1 MQGGLRS
8 KGKWIDHFMVSERMK
23 PLGWEQLCEVVS
35 ERCRQVVGARLGAEE
50 LVRVLTASLPI
61 RGARL
66 QLSND
71 GDSFV
76 VEHGSM
82 DRPGH
87 LLVEVATRHGKGVL
101 TIWSDEQ
108 DSQLASGYRAFEAL
122 VKWMMSDWLRRL
134 SDSSTL
140 GLGNEESLVHLG
152 SALAGAHNLEQLLQM
167 ILHTYI
173 RHSQARGGRVQLL
186 EGGWGT
192 ATQSAGTPT
201 RRSLVIPLVRRDV
214 VKALVTLFF
223 EPGSILVDS
232 RLNLL
237 FALAKQAA
245 LAVEN
250 TLNHEREQEQ
260 GREAQILY
268 NVARSI
274 DEGQD
279 LEEVLEYSAAAL
291 ARVAEV
297 QRCLILLRDSQRT
310 YFTVV
315 AATGLSPDQEEFFQA
330 FRLTLSQ
337 FPEAMRKE
345 LTSGRSLSSG
355 DFDLRESALG
365 RLCALLPG
373 AGFLLVPLVVKDR
386 VIGLIYL
393 DDPRGDA
400 LISEASRRM
409 ILTLSL
415 QVGNA
420 IQRATLLN
428 QLQENLGPLKALY
441 QVSTAIT
448 GTLSLNKVVK
458 LIVEQAV
465 DLLDHSACALLVLD
479 EMGEG
484 FRLETSVGLSDEL
497 LEPALQARMA
507 RAAVERKKATALY
520 LEKDPECLEFEGVL
534 RRANFGGLLTVPLVA
549 RKKMVGVLNCFVAP
563 MMRFRQQEIRFLRG
577 FANQAAIAVENAR
590 LHGLVRFK
598 MGELGTLFE
607 VSKAVTSTL
616 QLDRVLEEIVRHVRD
631 ILRADACS
639 LMLVEANYLVM
650 KTAEGLD
657 KLVRCRPI
665 PLGVGVAG
673 TAAKTGQPTV
683 VLDQQDGN
691 EANEFPQKV
700 REQGL
705 KTILCVP
712 VETRGR
718 VIGLINV
725 YFKELMTH
733 TPAQVNLLIALGSQA
748 AVAIENARLYAEKQ
762 RVTELLHNALIPD
775 EKLGFPGVQVGHRF
789 VPSMVL
795 SGDYYDLIPLDQER
809 FFVVIADV
817 SGKGPDAAIH
827 ALQAKHILGSYAL
840 AGYGP
845 SASLRML
852 NHQIA
857 HNSSRQV
864 TVFCAQADL
873 GRGILRYACAG
884 HEQPLFFRKEDSE
897 PTLLQAEGIM
907 IGAIDDYEYAE
918 KQVEITPGSLILLYT
933 DGITEAR
940 TPQGEFYG
948 LSRIMQAM
956 VQHRDAHP
964 TKLVN
969 GLYNRVRKFTRENIT
984 DDFSLLA
991 VRF

>member
-1 MQGGLRS
+1 M
-8 KGKWIDHFMVSERMK
+8 
-23 PLGWEQLCEVVS
+23 
-35 ERCRQVVGARLGAEE
+35 A
-50 LVRVLTASLPI
+50 
-61 RGARL
+61 
-66 QLSND
+66 
-71 GDSFV
+71 
-76 VEHGSM
+76 
-82 DRPGH
+82 
-87 LLVEVATRHGKGVL
+87 
-101 TIWSDEQ
+101 
-108 DSQLASGYRAFEAL
+108 SQLANPIDWVSLGQKLSQRLRNVAGVRLACEELCRIISQEAPLTGARAHLATEFETIVIQHGRCQGEHTRISVAVGPGRGTLEIWSKQPRLSPSAAFSGFESL
-122 VKWMMSDWLRRL
+122 IQWILCDWFRRL
-134 SDSSTL
+134 ETTL
-140 GLGNEESLVHLG
+140 GLGSGGEESLLHLG
-152 SALAGAHNLEQLLQM
+152 SALAGAHQLDQLLQM
-167 ILHTYI
+167 ILQTYV
-173 RHSQARGGRVQLL
+173 RLSKARGGCIQLF
-186 EGGWGT
+186 ESGWET
-192 ATQSAGTPT
+192 AVAQSGSETP
-201 RRSLVIPLVRRDV
+201 RSLTIALTRHQQ
-214 VKALVTLFF
+214 VKALMTLFF
-223 EPGSILVDS
+223 EPGDILLDS

-245 LAVEN
+245 LAIDN
-250 TLNHEREQEQ
+250 MLNHEREQEQ
-260 GREAQILY
+260 AREAQILY
-268 NVARSI
+268 NAARTI
-274 DEGQD
+274 DESQD
-279 LEEVLEYSAAAL
+279 LEEVLEQSASAL
-291 ARVAEV
+291 ARVADV
-297 QRCLILLRDSQRT
+297 RRCLILLRDQQRT
-310 YFTVV
+310 FFSVV
-315 AATGLSPDQEEFFQA
+315 AATGLSPDQEEFFAA

-337 FPEAMRKE
+337 FPDPMRKL
-345 LTSGRSLSSG
+345 LTEGESLSSG
-355 DFDLRESALG
+355 EFDLRESALG
-365 RLCALLPG
+365 RLCSLMPG
-373 AGFLLVPLVVKDR
+373 AGFLLVPLLVKDR

-400 LISEASRRM
+400 QISEAARRM
-409 ILTLSL
+409 VLTLSL

-428 QLQENLGPLKALY
+428 QLQENLGPLRALY

-465 DLLDHSACALLVLD
+465 ELLDHSACALLVLD

-497 LEPALQARMA
+497 LDPALQARMA

-520 LEKDPECLEFEGVL
+520 LEKDPEALEFEGVL

-563 MMRFRQQEIRFLRG
+563 QMRFRQQEIRFLRG

-607 VSKAVTSTL
+607 VSKAITSTL

-639 LMLVEANYLVM
+639 LMLLEANYLVL
-650 KTAEGLD
+650 KTSEGLENTQGC
-657 KLVRCRPI
+657 KPI

-683 VLDQQDGN
+683 VLDQSDGH
-691 EANEFPQKV
+691 AHEFPGKV
-700 REQGL
+700 RQQGL

-733 TPAQVNLLIALGSQA
+733 TPAQINLLIALGSQA

-762 RVTELLHNALIPD
+762 RVTELLHNALIPK
-775 EKLGFPGVQVGHRF
+775 EKLGFSGVLVGHRF
-789 VPSMVL
+789 IPSMDL
-795 SGDYYDLIPLDQER
+795 SGDYYDLIPLDDER
-809 FFVVIADV
+809 FFLVIADV
-817 SGKGPDAAIH
+817 SGKGPDAAIQ
-827 ALQAKHILGSYAL
+827 ALQAKHILASYAL

-845 SASLRML
+845 AASLRML
-852 NHQIA
+852 NHQISQHGA
-857 HNSSRQV
+857 SKQI
-864 TVFCAQADL
+864 TVFCAQADMS
-873 GRGILRYACAG
+873 RRVLRFACAG
-884 HEQPLFFRKEDSE
+884 HEQPLFLPRGAAE
-897 PTLLQAEGIM
+897 PELLRAEGIL
-907 IGAIDDYEYAE
+907 IGAIDDYEYPEQA
-918 KQVEITPGSLILLYT
+918 VELSSGSMILLYT

-940 TPQGEFYG
+940 TPQGEFFG
-948 LSRIMQAM
+948 LARIMQAM
-956 VQHRDAHP
+956 VSHGDAHP

-969 GLYNRVRKFTRENIT
+969 GLYNKVRKFTRENIT

>member
-1 MQGGLRS
+1 MGSQLANQVD
-8 KGKWIDHFMVSERMK
+8 WVSLSRK
-23 PLGWEQLCEVVS
+23 VSRQCRDVLGV
-35 ERCRQVVGARLGAEE
+35 RLAAEE
-50 LVRVLTASLPI
+50 LCRLLSEDSGLLGGRLHLTSEFETIVL
-61 RGARL
+61 
-66 QLSND
+66 Q
-71 GDSFV
+71 
-76 VEHGSM
+76 
-82 DRPGH
+82 
-87 LLVEVATRHGKGVL
+87 HGKGQEHAL
-101 TIWSDEQ
+101 TIEVDCSDGRGTLEVWPKLPDQ
-108 DSQLASGYRAFEAL
+108 ALVPAFAGFEAL
-122 VKWMMSDWLRRL
+122 IQWMVTDWFRRL
-134 SDSSTL
+134 EVTFGS
-140 GLGNEESLVHLG
+140 GGGGEESLMQLG
-152 SALAGAHNLEQLLQM
+152 AALAGAHQLDQLLQM
-167 ILHTYI
+167 ILQTYV
-173 RHSQARGGRVQLL
+173 RVSQARGGAIHLI
-186 EGGWGT
+186 ESGWET
-192 ATQSAGTPT
+192 ATRALGSETS
-201 RRSLVIPLVRRDV
+201 RSLTIALVRHQQ
-214 VKALVTLFF
+214 VKALMTLFF
-223 EPGSILVDS
+223 EPGDILLES

-245 LAVEN
+245 LAIDN
-250 TLNHEREQEQ
+250 MLNHEREQEQ
-260 GREAQILY
+260 AREAQILY
-268 NVARSI
+268 KAARSI

-279 LEEVLEYSAAAL
+279 LEEVLEQSAGAL
-291 ARVAEV
+291 ARVADV
-297 QRCLILLRDSQRT
+297 RRCLVLLRDQQRT
-310 YFTVV
+310 YFSVV
-315 AATGLSPDQEEFFQA
+315 AATGLSPDQEEFFAA

-337 FPEAMRKE
+337 FPDPVRKL
-345 LTSGRSLSSG
+345 LTEGESVSSTE
-355 DFDLRESALG
+355 FDLRESALG
-365 RLCALLPG
+365 RLCSIMPG
-373 AGFLLVPLVVKDR
+373 AGFLLVPLLVKDR

-400 LISEASRRM
+400 QISEAARRM
-409 ILTLSL
+409 VLTLSF

-428 QLQENLGPLKALY
+428 QLQENLGPLRALY

-465 DLLDHSACALLVLD
+465 ELLEHSACALLVLD

-507 RAAVERKKATALY
+507 RVAVERKKATALY
-520 LEKDPECLEFEGVL
+520 LEKDPEAIEFEGVL
-534 RRANFGGLLTVPLVA
+534 KRANFGGLLTVPLVA

-563 MMRFRQQEIRFLRG
+563 SMRFRQQEIRFLRG

-607 VSKAVTSTL
+607 VSKAITSTL

-639 LMLVEANYLVM
+639 LMLLEANYLVL
-650 KTAEGLD
+650 KTSEGLV
-657 KLVRCRPI
+657 KTQQCKPI

-683 VLDQQDGN
+683 VLDQEDGH
-691 EANEFPQKV
+691 ANEFPNKV

-725 YFKELMTH
+725 YFRDLMTH

-762 RVTELLHNALIPD
+762 RVTELLHTALIPK
-775 EKLGFPGVQVGHRF
+775 EKLGFQGVMVGHRF
-789 VPSMVL
+789 IPSMDL
-795 SGDYYDLIPLDQER
+795 SGDYYDLIPLDDER
-809 FFVVIADV
+809 FFLVIADV
-817 SGKGPDAAIH
+817 SGKGPDAAIQ

-845 SASLRML
+845 AASLRML

-857 HNSSRQV
+857 QHSSSKQI
-864 TVFCAQADL
+864 TVFCAQADMT
-873 GRGILRYACAG
+873 RRQLRFACAG
-884 HEQPLFFRKEDSE
+884 HEQPLFMKPGGAE
-897 PTLLQAEGIM
+897 PELLRAEGIL
-907 IGAIDDYEYAE
+907 IGAIDDYEYPE
-918 KQVEITPGSLILLYT
+918 QTVELQEGSLVLLYT

-940 TPQGEFYG
+940 TPQGEFFG

-956 VQHRDAHP
+956 VAHGDGHP

-969 GLYNRVRKFTRENIT
+969 GLYNKVRKFTRENIT

>member
-1 MQGGLRS
+1 
-8 KGKWIDHFMVSERMK
+8 V
-23 PLGWEQLCEVVS
+23 
-35 ERCRQVVGARLGAEE
+35 RLAAEE
-50 LVRVLTASLPI
+50 LC
-61 RGARL
+61 RL
-66 QLSND
+66 LS
-71 GDSFV
+71 
-76 VEHGSM
+76 
-82 DRPGH
+82 
-87 LLVEVATRHGKGVL
+87 A
-101 TIWSDEQ
+101 
-108 DSQLASGYRAFEAL
+108 
-122 VKWMMSDWLRRL
+122 
-134 SDSSTL
+134 
-140 GLGNEESLVHLG
+140 EESLLGARIQLTSEFETIVVQHGRSQGHPITFSVEAGPGRGTLEVWSKHPGQTLTPGYAGYDALLQWIFSDWFRRLEATFGHSSGGEESLLQLG
-152 SALAGAHNLEQLLQM
+152 SALAGAHQLDQLLQM
-167 ILHTYI
+167 VLQTYV
-173 RHSQARGGRVQLL
+173 RVSQARGGTIQLI
-186 EGGWGT
+186 ESGWET
-192 ATQSAGTPT
+192 AHSESGNETT
-201 RRSLVIPLVRRDV
+201 RSLTIALVRHQQ

-223 EPGSILVDS
+223 EPGDILLDS

-237 FALAKQAA
+237 FALSKQAA
-245 LAVEN
+245 LAIDN
-250 TLNHEREQEQ
+250 MLNHEREQEQ
-260 GREAQILY
+260 AREAQILY
-268 NVARSI
+268 NAARSI
-274 DEGQD
+274 DEGHD
-279 LEEVLEYSAAAL
+279 LEEVLEQSASAL
-291 ARVAEV
+291 ARVADV
-297 QRCLILLRDSQRT
+297 RRCLILLRDQQRT
-310 YFTVV
+310 YFSVV
-315 AATGLSPDQEEFFQA
+315 AATGLSPDQEEFFAA

-337 FPEAMRKE
+337 FPEPMRKL
-345 LTSGRSLSSG
+345 LTEGESLSSG
-355 DFDLRESALG
+355 EFDLRESALG

-373 AGFLLVPLVVKDR
+373 AGFLLVPLLVKDR

-400 LISEASRRM
+400 QISEAAKRM
-409 ILTLSL
+409 VLTLSF
-415 QVGNA
+415 QIGNA

-428 QLQENLGPLKALY
+428 QLQENLGPLRALY

-465 DLLDHSACALLVLD
+465 ELLDHSACALLVLD

-520 LEKDPECLEFEGVL
+520 LEKDPEALEFEGVL

-563 MMRFRQQEIRFLRG
+563 QMRFRQQEIRFLRG

-607 VSKAVTSTL
+607 VSKAITSTL

-639 LMLVEANYLVM
+639 LMLLEANYLVM
-650 KTAEGLD
+650 KTSEGLD
-657 KLVRCRPI
+657 KSLACRPI

-691 EANEFPQKV
+691 PNEFPNKV
-700 REQGL
+700 RHQGL

-725 YFKELMTH
+725 YFRELMTH

-762 RVTELLHNALIPD
+762 RVTELLHNALIPK

-789 VPSMVL
+789 IPSMDL
-795 SGDYYDLIPLDQER
+795 SGDYYDLIPLDDER
-809 FFVVIADV
+809 FFLVIADV
-817 SGKGPDAAIH
+817 SGKGPDAAIQ

-845 SASLRML
+845 AASLRML
-852 NHQIA
+852 NHQNA
-857 HNSSRQV
+857 QHHSTKQV
-864 TVFCAQADL
+864 TVFCAQADMT
-873 GRGILRYACAG
+873 RRVLRFACAG
-884 HEQPLFFRKEDSE
+884 HEQPLFFRKGDPE
-897 PTLLQAEGIM
+897 PELLRAEGIL
-907 IGAIDDYEYAE
+907 IGAIDDYEYPEQTVDLA
-918 KQVEITPGSLILLYT
+918 PGSLILLYT

-940 TPQGEFYG
+940 TPQGEFFG
-948 LSRIMQAM
+948 LARIMQAM
-956 VQHRDAHP
+956 VSHGEAHP

-969 GLYNRVRKFTRENIT
+969 GLYNKVRKFTRENIT

>member
-1 MQGGLRS
+1 MDSVFNWGAFTLQLVQKFRHCESLRAGS
-8 KGKWIDHFMVSERMK
+8 EELCLWLSSQLPWI
-23 PLGWEQLCEVVS
+23 
-35 ERCRQVVGARLGAEE
+35 GARVHFRSEFENVVIQHGSCLGSAQLGLHEEWNGRSGSLEIWSEQTTALAQPGAEAAQGM
-50 LVRVLTASLPI
+50 LRW
-61 RGARL
+61 
-66 QLSND
+66 
-71 GDSFV
+71 
-76 VEHGSM
+76 
-82 DRPGH
+82 
-87 LLVEVATRHGKGVL
+87 LLC
-101 TIWSDEQ
+101 D
-108 DSQLASGYRAFEAL
+108 
-122 VKWMMSDWLRRL
+122 WMRRL
-134 SDSSTL
+134 ETRSPSQSV
-140 GLGNEESLVHLG
+140 GEESLIQFS
-152 SALAGAHNLEQLLQM
+152 SALAGATQLDGLLQT
-167 ILHTYI
+167 ILQAYL
-173 RHSQARGGRVQLL
+173 RLSQARGGCLQLI
-186 EGGWGT
+186 EGGWETVCLEEG
-192 ATQSAGTPT
+192 ATT
-201 RRSLVIPLVRRDV
+201 RRSLTVPLVRRQQ

-223 EPGSILVDS
+223 EPGEIVVDS
-232 RLNLL
+232 RLNLM
-237 FALAKQAA
+237 FALSKQAA
-245 LAVEN
+245 LAVD
-250 TLNHEREQEQ
+250 TMLNHEREQEQ
-260 GREAQILY
+260 AREAQILY
-268 NVARSI
+268 NAARTI
-274 DEGQD
+274 DDCHD
-279 LEEVLEYSAAAL
+279 LEEVLEQSATAL

-297 QRCLILLRDSQRT
+297 KRCIILLRDHQRT
-310 YFTVV
+310 YFSVV
-315 AATGLSPDQEEFFQA
+315 AATGLSPDQEEFFAA

-337 FPEAMRKE
+337 FPDYMRKAITE
-345 LTSGRSLSSG
+345 GRSLSS
-355 DFDLRESALG
+355 DEYDLRESALG
-365 RLCALLPG
+365 RLCSLMPG
-373 AGFLLVPLVVKDR
+373 AGFLLVPLLAKDR

-400 LISEASRRM
+400 QIGESARRM
-409 ILTLSL
+409 VMTLSL

-420 IQRATLLN
+420 VQRATLLN
-428 QLQENLGPLKALY
+428 QLQENLGPLRALY

-465 DLLDHSACALLVLD
+465 ELLEHSACALLVLD

-497 LEPALQARMA
+497 LDPALQARMA
-507 RAAVERKKATALY
+507 RVAVERKKATTLY
-520 LEKDPECLEFEGVL
+520 LEKDPESLEFEGVL
-534 RRANFGGLLTVPLVA
+534 RRSQFGGLLTVPLVA
-549 RKKMVGVLNCFVAP
+549 RKKMVGVLNCFVGP
-563 MMRFRQQEIRFLRG
+563 QMRFRQQEIRLLRG

-650 KTAEGLD
+650 KTQEGLEGA
-657 KLVRCRPI
+657 RNCRPI
-665 PLGVGVAG
+665 ALGQGVAG

-683 VLDQQDGN
+683 VLDQSGSPH
-691 EANEFPQKV
+691 EFPTKV
-700 REQGL
+700 KAQGL

-762 RVTELLHNALIPD
+762 RVTELLHTALIPK
-775 EKLGFPGVQVGHRF
+775 EKLGFPGVLVGHRF
-789 VPSMVL
+789 KPSMDL
-795 SGDYYDLIPLDQER
+795 SGDYYDLIPLDQDR
-809 FFVVIADV
+809 FFMVIADV
-817 SGKGPDAAIH
+817 SGKGPDAAIQ

-852 NHQIA
+852 NHQVSQQNI
-857 HNSSRQV
+857 SKQV

-873 GRGILRYACAG
+873 ARRQLRFACAG
-884 HEQPLFFRKEDSE
+884 HEQPLFYRKGDSE
-897 PTLLQAEGIM
+897 PSLLKAEGIL
-907 IGAIDDYEYAE
+907 IGAIDDYEY
-918 KQVEITPGSLILLYT
+918 VEQTVELEPGSLLLLYT

-940 TPQGEFYG
+940 NPQGEFFG
-948 LSRIMQAM
+948 LARIMQAL
-956 VQHRDAHP
+956 VSHGEGHP
-964 TKLVN
+964 TRLVN

>member
-1 MQGGLRS
+1 MASQLANQVN
-8 KGKWIDHFMVSERMK
+8 WVS
-23 PLGWEQLCEVVS
+23 LCQKTS
-35 ERCRQVVGARLGAEE
+35 QRCRQVAGVRLAAEE
-50 LVRVLTASLPI
+50 LCRLISLEHPLLGARVQLTSEFETIVVQHGESLNHGLLLEVEAGSARASL
-61 RGARL
+61 
-66 QLSND
+66 
-71 GDSFV
+71 
-76 VEHGSM
+76 
-82 DRPGH
+82 
-87 LLVEVATRHGKGVL
+87 EV
-101 TIWSDEQ
+101 WSQYPDQ
-108 DSQLASGYRAFEAL
+108 QLAPGYAGFEAL
-122 VKWMMSDWLRRL
+122 IQWIVSDWVRRL
-134 SDSSTL
+134 EVTFGLSS
-140 GLGNEESLVHLG
+140 GGEESLIQLG
-152 SALAGAHNLEQLLQM
+152 SALAGAHQLDQLLQM
-167 ILHTYI
+167 VLQTYV
-173 RHSQARGGRVQLL
+173 RVSQARGGCIQLI
-186 EGGWGT
+186 ESGWETSVSESGRQT
-192 ATQSAGTPT
+192 A
-201 RRSLVIPLVRRDV
+201 RSLTISLVRHQQ

-223 EPGSILVDS
+223 EPGDILLDS

-237 FALAKQAA
+237 FALSKQAA
-245 LAVEN
+245 LAIDN
-250 TLNHEREQEQ
+250 MLNHEREQEL

-268 NVARSI
+268 NAARSI
-274 DEGQD
+274 DNGQD
-279 LEEVLEYSAAAL
+279 LEEVLEQSASAL
-291 ARVAEV
+291 ARVADV
-297 QRCLILLRDSQRT
+297 RRCLILLRDQQRT
-310 YFTVV
+310 YFSVV
-315 AATGLSPDQEEFFQA
+315 AATGLSPDQEEFFAA

-337 FPEAMRKE
+337 FPDNMRKL
-345 LTSGRSLSSG
+345 LTEGESLSSG

-373 AGFLLVPLVVKDR
+373 AGFLLVPLLVKDR
-386 VIGLIYL
+386 VIGLIFL

-400 LISEASRRM
+400 QISEAARRM
-409 ILTLSL
+409 VLTLSF
-415 QVGNA
+415 QIGNA

-465 DLLDHSACALLVLD
+465 ELLDHSACALLVLD

-520 LEKDPECLEFEGVL
+520 LEKDPEALEFEGVL
-534 RRANFGGLLTVPLVA
+534 GRANFGGLLTVPLVA

-563 MMRFRQQEIRFLRG
+563 QMRFRQQEIRFLRG

-607 VSKAVTSTL
+607 VSKAITSTL
-616 QLDRVLEEIVRHVRD
+616 QLDRVLEEIVSHVRD

-639 LMLVEANYLVM
+639 LMLLEANYLVM
-650 KTAEGLD
+650 KTSEGLE
-657 KLVRCRPI
+657 KTQTYRPI
-665 PLGVGVAG
+665 PIGVGVAG

-683 VLDQQDGN
+683 VLDQPDGN
-691 EANEFPQKV
+691 VSEFPAKI
-700 REQGL
+700 RAQGL

-762 RVTELLHNALIPD
+762 RVTELLHDALIPK
-775 EKLGFPGVQVGHRF
+775 EKLGFAGVMVGHRF
-789 VPSMVL
+789 IPSMNL
-795 SGDYYDLIPLDQER
+795 SGDYYDLIPLDDER
-809 FFVVIADV
+809 FFLVIADV
-817 SGKGPDAAIH
+817 SGKGPDAAIQ

-845 SASLRML
+845 AASLRML
-852 NHQIA
+852 NHQISQ
-857 HNSSRQV
+857 HHSTKQI
-864 TVFCAQADL
+864 TVFCAQADMT
-873 GRGILRYACAG
+873 RRVLRFACAG
-884 HEQPLFFRKEDSE
+884 HEQPLFVPGGVSE
-897 PTLLQAEGIM
+897 PELLRAEGIL
-907 IGAIDDYEYAE
+907 IGAIDDYEYPE
-918 KQVEITPGSLILLYT
+918 QTVDITPGSLILLYT

-940 TPQGEFYG
+940 TPQGEFFG
-948 LSRIMQAM
+948 LNRIMQAM
-956 VQHRDAHP
+956 VAHGEAHP

-969 GLYNRVRKFTRENIT
+969 SLYNKVRKFTRENIT

>member
-1 MQGGLRS
+1 MASQLAHHVD
-8 KGKWIDHFMVSERMK
+8 WVSLSRK
-23 PLGWEQLCEVVS
+23 ISRQCRDVLGV
-35 ERCRQVVGARLGAEE
+35 RLAAEE
-50 LVRVLTASLPI
+50 LCRLLKEEAGLLGGRLHLTSEFETI
-61 RGARL
+61 
-66 QLSND
+66 
-71 GDSFV
+71 V
-76 VEHGSM
+76 VQ
-82 DRPGH
+82 
-87 LLVEVATRHGKGVL
+87 HGKSQGHSVTVDVECPSGRGSL
-101 TIWSDEQ
+101 EIWPTQAGE
-108 DSQLASGYRAFEAL
+108 AGTPGYAGFEAL
-122 VKWMMSDWLRRL
+122 IEWMVTDWFRRL
-134 SDSSTL
+134 EVTF
-140 GLGNEESLVHLG
+140 GVGAGGEESLVQLG
-152 SALAGAHNLEQLLQM
+152 SALAGAHQLEQLLQM
-167 ILHTYI
+167 VLQTYV
-173 RHSQARGGRVQLL
+173 RVSQARGGSIQLI
-186 EGGWGT
+186 ESGWET
-192 ATQSAGTPT
+192 ASRTLGCETP
-201 RRSLVIPLVRRDV
+201 RSLTIALLRHQQ

-223 EPGSILVDS
+223 EPGDILLES

-245 LAVEN
+245 LAIDN
-250 TLNHEREQEQ
+250 MLNHEREQEQ
-260 GREAQILY
+260 AREAQILY
-268 NVARSI
+268 NAARSI

-279 LEEVLEYSAAAL
+279 LEEVLEQSAAAL
-291 ARVAEV
+291 ARVADV
-297 QRCLILLRDSQRT
+297 RRCLILLRDQQRT
-310 YFTVV
+310 YFSVV
-315 AATGLSPDQEEFFQA
+315 AATGLSPDQEEFFAA

-337 FPEAMRKE
+337 FPDHMRKL
-345 LTSGRSLSSG
+345 LTEGESLSSG
-355 DFDLRESALG
+355 EFDLRESALG
-365 RLCALLPG
+365 RLCALMPG
-373 AGFLLVPLVVKDR
+373 AGFLLVPLLVKDR

-400 LISEASRRM
+400 QISEAARRM
-409 ILTLSL
+409 ILTLSF

-428 QLQENLGPLKALY
+428 QLQENLGPLRALY

-465 DLLDHSACALLVLD
+465 ELLEHSACALLVLD

-507 RAAVERKKATALY
+507 RVAVERKKATALY
-520 LEKDPECLEFEGVL
+520 LEKDPEALEFEGVL
-534 RRANFGGLLTVPLVA
+534 KRASFGGLLTVPLVA

-563 MMRFRQQEIRFLRG
+563 TMRFRQQEIRFLRG

-607 VSKAVTSTL
+607 VSKAITSTL

-639 LMLVEANYLVM
+639 LMLLEANYLVL
-650 KTAEGLD
+650 KTSEGLV
-657 KLVRCRPI
+657 KSQYYRPI
-665 PLGVGVAG
+665 PLGAGVAG

-683 VLDQQDGN
+683 VLDQEDGH
-691 EANEFPQKV
+691 ASEFPSKV

-725 YFKELMTH
+725 YFRELMTH

-762 RVTELLHNALIPD
+762 RVTELLHNALIPK
-775 EKLGFPGVQVGHRF
+775 EKLGFQGVQVGHRF
-789 VPSMVL
+789 IPSMDL
-795 SGDYYDLIPLDQER
+795 SGDYYDLIPLDNER
-809 FFVVIADV
+809 FFLVIADV
-817 SGKGPDAAIH
+817 SGKGPDAAIQ

-845 SASLRML
+845 AASLRML

-857 HNSSRQV
+857 QHSSSKQI
-864 TVFCAQADL
+864 TVFCAQADMTRRL
-873 GRGILRYACAG
+873 LRFACAG
-884 HEQPLFFRKEDSE
+884 HEQPLFMKPGVGE
-897 PTLLQAEGIM
+897 PELLRAEGIL
-907 IGAIDDYEYAE
+907 IGAIDDYEYPE
-918 KQVEITPGSLILLYT
+918 QTVDLVEGSLVLLYT

-940 TPQGEFYG
+940 TPQGEFFG

-956 VQHRDAHP
+956 VAHGDGHP

-969 GLYNRVRKFTRENIT
+969 GLYNKVRKFTRENIT

>member
-1 MQGGLRS
+1 MASQLANQVD
-8 KGKWIDHFMVSERMK
+8 WVSLCRRVSRQCRDL
-23 PLGWEQLCEVVS
+23 LGV
-35 ERCRQVVGARLGAEE
+35 RLAAEE
-50 LVRVLTASLPI
+50 LCRLLSQESGLLGGRLHLTSEFETI
-61 RGARL
+61 
-66 QLSND
+66 
-71 GDSFV
+71 V
-76 VEHGSM
+76 VQ
-82 DRPGH
+82 
-87 LLVEVATRHGKGVL
+87 HGKGKDHSLMIEVDSPGGRASL
-101 TIWSDEQ
+101 ELWPHQAEQ
-108 DSQLASGYRAFEAL
+108 SHAPSYAGFEAL
-122 VKWMMSDWLRRL
+122 IQWVVTDWFRRL
-134 SDSSTL
+134 EVSFGT
-140 GLGNEESLVHLG
+140 GTGGEESLVQLG
-152 SALAGAHNLEQLLQM
+152 SALAGAHQLDQLLQM
-167 ILHTYI
+167 VLQTYL
-173 RHSQARGGRVQLL
+173 RVSQARGGSIQLI
-186 EGGWGT
+186 EGGWET
-192 ATQSAGTPT
+192 ATCNQGCETS
-201 RRSLVIPLVRRDV
+201 RSLTIALLRHQQ

-223 EPGSILVDS
+223 EPGDILLES

-245 LAVEN
+245 LAIDN
-250 TLNHEREQEQ
+250 MLNHEREQEQ
-260 GREAQILY
+260 AREAQILY
-268 NVARSI
+268 NAARSI
-274 DEGQD
+274 DEGTD
-279 LEEVLEYSAAAL
+279 LEEVLEQSAAAL

-297 QRCLILLRDSQRT
+297 RRCLILLRDQQRT
-310 YFTVV
+310 YFSVV
-315 AATGLSPDQEEFFQA
+315 AATGLSADQEEFFAA

-337 FPEAMRKE
+337 FPEHMRKL
-345 LTSGRSLSSG
+345 LTEGESLSSG

-365 RLCALLPG
+365 RLCALMPG
-373 AGFLLVPLVVKDR
+373 AGFLLVPLLVKDR

-400 LISEASRRM
+400 QISEAARRM
-409 ILTLSL
+409 ILTLSF

-428 QLQENLGPLKALY
+428 QLQENLGPLRALY

-465 DLLDHSACALLVLD
+465 ELLDHSACALLVLD

-507 RAAVERKKATALY
+507 RVAVERKKATALY
-520 LEKDPECLEFEGVL
+520 LEKDPEALEFEGVL
-534 RRANFGGLLTVPLVA
+534 KRASFGGLLTVPLVA

-563 MMRFRQQEIRFLRG
+563 SMRFRQQEIRFLRG

-607 VSKAVTSTL
+607 VSKAITSTL

-639 LMLVEANYLVM
+639 LMLLEANYLVM
-650 KTAEGLD
+650 KTSEGLV
-657 KLVRCRPI
+657 KSQNYKPI

-683 VLDQQDGN
+683 VLDQEDGH
-691 EANEFPQKV
+691 ASEFPTKV

-718 VIGLINV
+718 VIGLVNV
-725 YFKELMTH
+725 YFRELMTH

-762 RVTELLHNALIPD
+762 RVTELLHTALIPK

-789 VPSMVL
+789 IPSMDL
-795 SGDYYDLIPLDQER
+795 SGDYYDLIPLDNER
-809 FFVVIADV
+809 FFLVIADV
-817 SGKGPDAAIH
+817 SGKGPDAAIQ

-845 SASLRML
+845 AASLRML

-857 HNSSRQV
+857 QHSSSKQI
-864 TVFCAQADL
+864 TVFCAQADMTRRL
-873 GRGILRYACAG
+873 LRFACAG
-884 HEQPLFFRKEDSE
+884 HEQPLFIRPGVTE
-897 PTLLQAEGIM
+897 PELLKAEGIL
-907 IGAIDDYEYAE
+907 IGAIDDYEYPEQTVDLEA
-918 KQVEITPGSLILLYT
+918 GSLVLLYT

-940 TPQGEFYG
+940 TPQGEFFG

-956 VQHRDAHP
+956 VAHGDGHP

-969 GLYNRVRKFTRENIT
+969 GLYNKVRKFTRENIT

>member
-1 MQGGLRS
+1 MASQLANQVD
-8 KGKWIDHFMVSERMK
+8 WVSLSRRISRQCRDL
-23 PLGWEQLCEVVS
+23 LGV
-35 ERCRQVVGARLGAEE
+35 RLAAEE
-50 LVRVLTASLPI
+50 LCRLLSLESGLLGGRLHLTSEFETIVVQHGKAREHSLTVEVDTSAGRASLELWPHQ
-61 RGARL
+61 AE
-66 QLSND
+66 QSQSP
-71 GDSFV
+71 SFA
-76 VEHGSM
+76 G
-82 DRPGH
+82 
-87 LLVEVATRHGKGVL
+87 
-101 TIWSDEQ
+101 
-108 DSQLASGYRAFEAL
+108 FEAL
-122 VKWMMSDWLRRL
+122 IQWIVTDWFRRL
-134 SDSSTL
+134 EVSFGT
-140 GLGNEESLVHLG
+140 GTGGEESLVQLG
-152 SALAGAHNLEQLLQM
+152 AALAGAHQLDQLLQM
-167 ILHTYI
+167 VLQTYL
-173 RHSQARGGRVQLL
+173 RVSQARGGTIQLI
-186 EGGWGT
+186 EGGWET
-192 ATQSAGTPT
+192 ATCHQGSETP
-201 RRSLVIPLVRRDV
+201 RSLTIALLRHQQ

-223 EPGSILVDS
+223 EPGDILLES

-245 LAVEN
+245 LAIDN
-250 TLNHEREQEQ
+250 MLNHEREQEQ
-260 GREAQILY
+260 AREAQILY
-268 NVARSI
+268 NAARSI
-274 DEGQD
+274 DEGTD
-279 LEEVLEYSAAAL
+279 LEEVLEQSAAAL

-297 QRCLILLRDSQRT
+297 RRCLILLRDQQRT
-310 YFTVV
+310 YFSVV
-315 AATGLSPDQEEFFQA
+315 AATGLSADQEEFFAA

-337 FPEAMRKE
+337 FPENMRKL
-345 LTSGRSLSSG
+345 LTEGESLSSG

-365 RLCALLPG
+365 RLCALMPG
-373 AGFLLVPLVVKDR
+373 AGFLLVPLLVKDR

-400 LISEASRRM
+400 QISEAARRM
-409 ILTLSL
+409 ILTLSF

-428 QLQENLGPLKALY
+428 QLQENLGPLRALY

-465 DLLDHSACALLVLD
+465 ELLEHSACALLVLD

-507 RAAVERKKATALY
+507 RVAVERKKATALY
-520 LEKDPECLEFEGVL
+520 LEKDPEAVEFEGVL
-534 RRANFGGLLTVPLVA
+534 KRANFGGLLTVPLVA

-563 MMRFRQQEIRFLRG
+563 DMRFRQQEIRFLRG

-607 VSKAVTSTL
+607 VSKAITSTL

-639 LMLVEANYLVM
+639 LMLLEANYLVM
-650 KTAEGLD
+650 KTSEGLL
-657 KLVRCRPI
+657 KSQNYKPI
-665 PLGVGVAG
+665 PLGMGVAG

-683 VLDQQDGN
+683 VLDQDDGQ
-691 EANEFPQKV
+691 ASEFPTKV

-725 YFKELMTH
+725 YFRELMTH

-762 RVTELLHNALIPD
+762 RVTELLHTALIPK

-789 VPSMVL
+789 IPSMDL
-795 SGDYYDLIPLDQER
+795 SGDYYDLIPLDNER
-809 FFVVIADV
+809 FFLVIADV
-817 SGKGPDAAIH
+817 SGKGPDAAIQ

-857 HNSSRQV
+857 QHSSSKQI
-864 TVFCAQADL
+864 TVFCAQADMTRRL
-873 GRGILRYACAG
+873 LRFACAG
-884 HEQPLFFRKEDSE
+884 HEQPLFIRPGVAE
-897 PTLLQAEGIM
+897 PELLEAEGIL
-907 IGAIDDYEYAE
+907 IGAIDDYEYPEQTVDLEA
-918 KQVEITPGSLILLYT
+918 GSLVLLYT

-940 TPQGEFYG
+940 TPQGEFFG

-956 VQHRDAHP
+956 VAHGDAHP

-969 GLYNRVRKFTRENIT
+969 GLYNKVRKFTRENIT

>member
-1 MQGGLRS
+1 
-8 KGKWIDHFMVSERMK
+8 MVK
-23 PLGWEQLCEVVS
+23 DVDWQLLAQKVS
-35 ERCRQVVGARLGAEE
+35 ARCRNIPGVRMGSEELCRLLSDFSPLCGARLHLSSEFETLVVQHGQESPSVRTWESESPLGRATLE
-50 LVRVLTASLPI
+50 LWSCQPVPAQVPAGWNQFGSLLDWI
-61 RGARL
+61 
-66 QLSND
+66 
-71 GDSFV
+71 
-76 VEHGSM
+76 
-82 DRPGH
+82 
-87 LLVEVATRHGKGVL
+87 
-101 TIWSDEQ
+101 
-108 DSQLASGYRAFEAL
+108 
-122 VKWMMSDWLRRL
+122 MSDWLRRL
-134 SDSSTL
+134 ESLANANS
-140 GLGNEESLVHLG
+140 GGEESLIQLS
-152 SALAGAHNLEQLLQM
+152 SALAGAHQLDQLLQM
-167 ILHTYI
+167 ILQTYV
-173 RHSQARGGRVQLL
+173 RLSQARGGNIQLI
-186 EGGWGT
+186 EDGWETAHQEMGGCT
-192 ATQSAGTPT
+192 E
-201 RRSLVIPLVRRDV
+201 RSLTISLTRHHQ
-214 VKALVTLFF
+214 VKGLVTLYF
-223 EPGSILVDS
+223 EPGDILLDS

-237 FALAKQAA
+237 FALSKQAA
-245 LAVEN
+245 LAIDN
-250 TLNHEREQEQ
+250 MLSLEQEHEQ
-260 GREAQILY
+260 AREAQILY
-268 NVARSI
+268 NAARAI
-274 DEGQD
+274 DECHD
-279 LEEVLEYSAAAL
+279 LEEVLEQSASAL

-297 QRCLILLRDSQRT
+297 RRCLILLRDQQRT
-310 YFTVV
+310 YFSVV
-315 AATGLSPDQEEFFQA
+315 AATGLSPDQEEFFAA

-337 FPEAMRKE
+337 FPENMRKAI
-345 LTSGRSLSSG
+345 TDGRSLSSRE
-355 DFDLRESALG
+355 FDLRESALG
-365 RLCALLPG
+365 RLCSLMPG
-373 AGFLLVPLVVKDR
+373 AGFLLVPMLVKDR

-400 LISEASRRM
+400 QVSEAARRM
-409 ILTLSL
+409 VLTLSL
-415 QVGNA
+415 QVSNA
-420 IQRATLLN
+420 VQRATLLN
-428 QLQENLGPLKALY
+428 QLQENLGPLRALY

-507 RAAVERKKATALY
+507 RVAVERKKATALY
-520 LEKDPECLEFEGVL
+520 LEKDPECAEFEGVL
-534 RRANFGGLLTVPLVA
+534 RRSSFGGLLTVPLVA

-563 MMRFRQQEIRFLRG
+563 QMRFRQQEIRFLRG

-639 LMLVEANYLVM
+639 LMLVESNYLVM

-657 KLVRCRPI
+657 RNQPCRPI
-665 PLGVGVAG
+665 PMGAGVAG

-683 VLDQQDGN
+683 VLDQDQGYHH
-691 EANEFPQKV
+691 EFPARV
-700 REQGL
+700 RAQGM

-762 RVTELLHNALIPD
+762 RVTELLQDALIPK

-789 VPSMVL
+789 LPSMDL
-795 SGDYYDLIPLDQER
+795 SGDYYDLIPLDQDR
-809 FFVVIADV
+809 FFLVIADV
-817 SGKGPDAAIH
+817 SGKGPDAAIL
-827 ALQAKHILGSYAL
+827 ALQAKHIVGSYAL

-852 NHQIA
+852 NLQIA
-857 HNSSRQV
+857 QHNISKQV

-873 GRGILRYACAG
+873 SSRVLRFACAG
-884 HEQPLFFRKEDSE
+884 HEQPLFLAKGSDD
-897 PTLLQAEGIM
+897 PTLLRAEGIL
-907 IGAIDDYEYAE
+907 IGAVDDYEYPE
-918 KQVEITPGSLILLYT
+918 QQVDLTPGSLILLYT

-940 TPQGEFYG
+940 NPQGEFFG

-956 VQHRDAHP
+956 VSHADSHP
-964 TKLVN
+964 NRLVN

>member
-1 MQGGLRS
+1 MASPLANQVD
-8 KGKWIDHFMVSERMK
+8 WVS
-23 PLGWEQLCEVVS
+23 LCRKVS
-35 ERCRQVVGARLGAEE
+35 QRCRQVTGVRLAAEE
-50 LVRVLTASLPI
+50 LCRLLSSESPLS
-61 RGARL
+61 GARIHLTSEFETIVVQHGRSQGHTL
-66 QLSND
+66 QID
-71 GDSFV
+71 
-76 VEHGSM
+76 VESGAAHGSLEVWSKQP
-82 DRPGH
+82 DQDLAPGFN
-87 LLVEVATRHGKGVL
+87 G
-101 TIWSDEQ
+101 
-108 DSQLASGYRAFEAL
+108 FEAL
-122 VKWMMSDWLRRL
+122 LQWVLSDWFRRL
-134 SDSSTL
+134 EVSFGLSS
-140 GLGNEESLVHLG
+140 GGEESLLQLG
-152 SALAGAHNLEQLLQM
+152 SALAGAHQLDQLLQM
-167 ILHTYI
+167 VLQTYI
-173 RHSQARGGRVQLL
+173 RVSRARGGCIQLI
-186 EGGWGT
+186 ESGWET
-192 ATQSAGTPT
+192 SLSQAGTETP
-201 RRSLVIPLVRRDV
+201 RSLTIALVRHQQ

-223 EPGSILVDS
+223 EPGDILLDS

-237 FALAKQAA
+237 FALSKQAA
-245 LAVEN
+245 LAIDN
-250 TLNHEREQEQ
+250 MLNHEREQEQ
-260 GREAQILY
+260 AREAQILY
-268 NVARSI
+268 NAARAI

-279 LEEVLEYSAAAL
+279 LEEVLEHSASAL
-291 ARVAEV
+291 ARVADV
-297 QRCLILLRDSQRT
+297 RRCLILLRDQQRT
-310 YFTVV
+310 YFSVV
-315 AATGLSPDQEEFFQA
+315 AATGLSPDQEEFFAA

-337 FPEAMRKE
+337 FPDHMRKL
-345 LTSGRSLSSG
+345 LTEGESLSSG
-355 DFDLRESALG
+355 EFDLRESALG
-365 RLCALLPG
+365 RLCSLLPG
-373 AGFLLVPLVVKDR
+373 AGFLLVPLLVKDR
-386 VIGLIYL
+386 VIGLIFL

-400 LISEASRRM
+400 QISEAARRM
-409 ILTLSL
+409 VLTLSF

-428 QLQENLGPLKALY
+428 QLQENLGPLRALY

-465 DLLDHSACALLVLD
+465 ELLDHSACALLVLD

-520 LEKDPECLEFEGVL
+520 LEKDPEALEFEGVL
-534 RRANFGGLLTVPLVA
+534 GRANFGGLLTVPLVA

-563 MMRFRQQEIRFLRG
+563 QMRFRQQEIRFLRG

-607 VSKAVTSTL
+607 VSKAITSTL

-639 LMLVEANYLVM
+639 LMLLEANYLVL
-650 KTAEGLD
+650 KTSEGLE
-657 KLVRCRPI
+657 KTQAYRPI
-665 PLGVGVAG
+665 PVGVGVAG

-683 VLDQQDGN
+683 VLDQPDGN
-691 EANEFPQKV
+691 PKEFPAKI

-725 YFKELMTH
+725 YFRELMTH

-762 RVTELLHNALIPD
+762 RVTELLHNALIPK

-789 VPSMVL
+789 IPSMDL
-795 SGDYYDLIPLDQER
+795 SGDYYDLIPLDDER
-809 FFVVIADV
+809 FFLVIADV
-817 SGKGPDAAIH
+817 SGKGPDAAIQ

-845 SASLRML
+845 AASLRML

-857 HNSSRQV
+857 QHHSTKQV
-864 TVFCAQADL
+864 TVFCAQADM
-873 GRGILRYACAG
+873 GRRVLRFACAG
-884 HEQPLFFRKEDSE
+884 HEQPFFFRKGE
-897 PTLLQAEGIM
+897 PEPELLTAEGIL
-907 IGAIDDYEYAE
+907 IGAIDDYEYPEQA
-918 KQVEITPGSLILLYT
+918 IDLTPGSLILLYT

-940 TPQGEFYG
+940 TPQGEFFG
-948 LSRIMQAM
+948 LTRIMQAM
-956 VQHRDAHP
+956 VAHGDAHP

-969 GLYNRVRKFTRENIT
+969 GLYNKVRKFTRENIT